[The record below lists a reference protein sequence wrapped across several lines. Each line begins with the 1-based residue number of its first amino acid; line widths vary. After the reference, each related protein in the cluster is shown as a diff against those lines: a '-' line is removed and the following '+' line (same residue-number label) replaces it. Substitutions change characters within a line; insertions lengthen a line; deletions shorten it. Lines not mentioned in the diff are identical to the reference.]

1 MKTMKRKKIELL
13 RKSHRQPT
21 IDFIR
26 IREGAQIPARATR
39 DAAGYDLS
47 SAESCTVPSG
57 GRVLVHTGV
66 SVRIPRHY
74 HIEIRPRSG
83 LALRHGIT
91 VLNTPG
97 TVDADY
103 RGELMVIL
111 FNTGEEAF
119 AIEPGDRIAQAVV
132 VRHADVVWREI
143 DDFDDFGTTDRGHR
157 GFGSTGI

>member
-83 LALRHGIT
+83 LALRHGMK

-97 TVDADY
+97 PVDADY
-103 RGELMVIL
+103 RGDLMVIL

-143 DDFDDFGTTDRGHR
+143 DDFDDFGTTDRGNR

>member
-26 IREGAQIPARATR
+26 IREGAQIPARAT
-39 DAAGYDLS
+39 
-47 SAESCTVPSG
+47 CTVPSG

-103 RGELMVIL
+103 RGELMVH
-111 FNTGEEAF
+111 
-119 AIEPGDRIAQAVV
+119 P
-132 VRHADVVWREI
+132 
-143 DDFDDFGTTDRGHR
+143 
-157 GFGSTGI
+157 

>member
-57 GRVLVHTGV
+57 GRGIIT
-66 SVRIPRHY
+66 SK
-74 HIEIRPRSG
+74 SG
-83 LALRHGIT
+83 RAVAWLCAMALRCSTRRALSMPIIVANSWSSYSIRVKRRLPLSLATELRKPSSCGMPMSFGAKSTISTTSARPIAAIGGLGARAYNAH
-91 VLNTPG
+91 PKG
-97 TVDADY
+97 TKK
-103 RGELMVIL
+103 
-111 FNTGEEAF
+111 
-119 AIEPGDRIAQAVV
+119 P
-132 VRHADVVWREI
+132 
-143 DDFDDFGTTDRGHR
+143 
-157 GFGSTGI
+157 

>member
-83 LALRHGIT
+83 LALRRRRAACRCRLARNRRFRRLRHDRSRQSGVWEHGHIMPT
-91 VLNTPG
+91 QKAQKSPKNATFLG
-97 TVDADY
+97 QKSYD
-103 RGELMVIL
+103 ELTRVSESIRL
-111 FNTGEEAF
+111 
-119 AIEPGDRIAQAVV
+119 
-132 VRHADVVWREI
+132 
-143 DDFDDFGTTDRGHR
+143 
-157 GFGSTGI
+157 